1 MCPLQRQEGH
11 PWVPQEGL
19 RESKQDWPH
28 TDPAGPSLYR
38 HGRHT
43 VSHGRHTV
51 SHGRHTVSHSRHT
64 VSHGRHTVSHGHHT
78 VSHRRHTVSHGRH
91 TVSHGRCGCLGQPG
105 AVPVPWSQLG
115 SVGPQALPRV
125 AGHGA
130 LPAGAGAGGPTP
142 GRPLT
147 PRKDPGVR
155 DRSRK
160 REPAAAV
167 GPVEP
172 GERLLASRQRG
183 AGAPRGPG
191 PTMRALGQL
200 LLVLAVGSAGGRGD
214 PRDTLACS
222 QGLTCRLLD
231 TDVLCGTEPPGPRHE
246 LALAR
251 LRLEPALRCAEPR
264 ACVPCLEARVRLALP
279 PATSTATES
288 RLSVQPGTSGTRESG
303 DGGQWSPATG
313 ATSSQPNVTGLLL
326 LSGHAYASSRCVA
339 VEVWAPL
346 GPTLRGRSVGWVI
359 FRCFEAPLGSE
370 LHISAYMNSRGR
382 QRLSQQQR
390 VPDCSWPAAQ
400 AAVPQ
405 CQVPRLQVSPG
416 QKEVV
421 VEVEGAA
428 VGHSYTLRLYHNRS
442 HGASGPG
449 RVVTMQSSPVNHV
462 LPADEVLP
470 CLCLQVWLETQDPL
484 RATLCP
490 FFHDAEAWDRLWA
503 QSRLVLH
510 IEGQVLTCSLSAP
523 CDLLA
528 ELVPCWQPVPSGPC
542 QPLPGLQQPA
552 GGKGPQ
558 EFGGLWP
565 HPNLCVQVW
574 SGGQVRLTQCLR
586 DRALPG
592 RPDDLLLLQHGGN
605 ASLCAVERG
614 ACTPLASFTSRGAG
628 QPGLLEQ
635 DLQRDV
641 AVGQCQQLWHPSNR
655 TGVVLWACPLHKYL
669 RTHWA
674 LVWMGVLLGATCL
687 LLLLLMK
694 KENMKGWLKSL
705 RAGYGSK
712 GALQG
717 RRALLVHAAEPVA
730 ERAACALMAALHSLG
745 LTVVAAPGGGSGV
758 AALGPL
764 PWLHAQHH
772 RALRDSDTIILLL
785 SPAAVAAAQ
794 QWDAGARVVPEAGAA
809 ESSLGPRHSPA
820 PDDVPCAVAPCEVFA
835 AALSC
840 AVPVL
845 AAARGRYVVARLE
858 AVVPAVPAA
867 LRAAPAF
874 ALPSD
879 MEGFLQALAG
889 PARRRG
895 RCPEPRVAAAAE
907 ALQRAVGE

>member
-1 MCPLQRQEGH
+1 MEPTRLCGAPSRPQRWRDTE
-11 PWVPQEGL
+11 
-19 RESKQDWPH
+19 
-28 TDPAGPSLYR
+28 PSE
-38 HGRHT
+38 
-43 VSHGRHTV
+43 V
-51 SHGRHTVSHSRHT
+51 
-64 VSHGRHTVSHGHHT
+64 
-78 VSHRRHTVSHGRH
+78 
-91 TVSHGRCGCLGQPG
+91 
-105 AVPVPWSQLG
+105 
-115 SVGPQALPRV
+115 
-125 AGHGA
+125 
-130 LPAGAGAGGPTP
+130 GAGTGGPTP
-142 GRPLT
+142 GRLLT

-155 DRSRK
+155 DPSRK
-160 REPAAAV
+160 LEPSAAV

-172 GERLLASRQRG
+172 GEELLGSSQRG

-191 PTMRALGQL
+191 PTMHALGQL
-200 LLVLAVGSAGGRGD
+200 LLVVLVVGSAGGRGD

-231 TDVLCGTEPPGPRHE
+231 ADVLCGTEPPGPRHE

-251 LRLEPALRCAEPR
+251 LRLEPTLRCTEPL

-288 RLSVQPGTSGTRESG
+288 RLSVQPGTSGTEDSS
-303 DGGQWSPATG
+303 DGGQWSPAAG
-313 ATSSQPNVTGLLL
+313 ASPSQPNVTGLLL

-346 GPTLRGRSVGWVI
+346 VPTLRGRTVGWVI

-405 CQVPRLQVSPG
+405 CQVPRLRVSPG

-428 VGHSYTLRLYHNRS
+428 VGHSYTLRLYHNHS
-442 HGASGPG
+442 HGTSGPG
-449 RVVTMQSSPVNHV
+449 RVVTTQSSPMNYV

-470 CLCLQVWLETQDPL
+470 CLCLQVWPETQDPL

-490 FFHDAEAWDRLWA
+490 FSHDAEAWERLWA
-503 QSRLVLH
+503 QSQLVLH

-528 ELVPCWQPVPSGPC
+528 DLVPCWQPVPSGPC

-558 EFGGLWP
+558 EFGGLRP

-592 RPDDLLLLQHGGN
+592 RPDDLLLLEHGGN

-628 QPGLLEQ
+628 HPGLLEQ
-635 DLQRDV
+635 DLQQDV

-655 TGVVLWACPLHKYL
+655 TGVALWACPLHKYL

-674 LVWMGVLLGATCL
+674 LVWMGVLLGAACL
-687 LLLLLMK
+687 LLLLLLK
-694 KENMKGWLKSL
+694 KEDMKGWLKSL
-705 RAGYGSK
+705 RAGCGSK
-712 GALQG
+712 GLLQG

-730 ERAACALMAALHSLG
+730 ERAACTLMAALHSLG

-794 QWDAGARVVPEAGAA
+794 QWDAGARVVPESGAA
-809 ESSLGPRHSPA
+809 ESSLGPRHNPD
-820 PDDVPCAVAPCEVFA
+820 PDDVPSVAPCEVFA

-840 AVPVL
+840 AMPVL
-845 AAARGRYVVARLE
+845 AVASGHYVVARLE
-858 AVVPAVPAA
+858 ALVPAVPPA

-874 ALPSD
+874 ALPSE

-889 PARRRG
+889 PARQRG
-895 RCPEPRVAAAAE
+895 RCLEPNVAAVAE

>member
-1 MCPLQRQEGH
+1 M
-11 PWVPQEGL
+11 
-19 RESKQDWPH
+19 
-28 TDPAGPSLYR
+28 
-38 HGRHT
+38 
-43 VSHGRHTV
+43 
-51 SHGRHTVSHSRHT
+51 
-64 VSHGRHTVSHGHHT
+64 
-78 VSHRRHTVSHGRH
+78 
-91 TVSHGRCGCLGQPG
+91 SHGRCGCLGPAWRRARAIEPTRLCG
-105 AVPVPWSQLG
+105 APS
-115 SVGPQALPRV
+115 PRQGWRDTEPSAV
-125 AGHGA
+125 
-130 LPAGAGAGGPTP
+130 GAGAGGPTP
-142 GRPLT
+142 GRLLT

-172 GERLLASRQRG
+172 GEGLLGSSQRG

-191 PTMRALGQL
+191 PAMHALTQL
-200 LLVLAVGSAGGRGD
+200 LLVLVLGSAGGRGD

-222 QGLTCRLLD
+222 QGLACRLL
-231 TDVLCGTEPPGPRHE
+231 
-246 LALAR
+246 
-251 LRLEPALRCAEPR
+251 
-264 ACVPCLEARVRLALP
+264 
-279 PATSTATES
+279 
-288 RLSVQPGTSGTRESG
+288 
-303 DGGQWSPATG
+303 
-313 ATSSQPNVTGLLL
+313 
-326 LSGHAYASSRCVA
+326 
-339 VEVWAPL
+339 
-346 GPTLRGRSVGWVI
+346 
-359 FRCFEAPLGSE
+359 
-370 LHISAYMNSRGR
+370 
-382 QRLSQQQR
+382 
-390 VPDCSWPAAQ
+390 DCSWPAAQ
-400 AAVPQ
+400 TAVPQ
-405 CQVPRLQVSPG
+405 CQVPRLRVSPR

-428 VGHSYTLRLYHNRS
+428 VGHSYILWLYHNHS
-442 HGASGPG
+442 HGTSGPG
-449 RVVTMQSSPVNHV
+449 HVVTMQSSPMNYV

-470 CLCLQVWLETQDPL
+470 CLCLQVWPETQDPL

-490 FFHDAEAWDRLWA
+490 FSHDAEAWERLWA

-528 ELVPCWQPVPSGPC
+528 DLVPCWQPVPSGPC

-552 GGKGPQ
+552 RGKGPQ
-558 EFGGLWP
+558 EFGGLRP

-574 SGGQVRLTQCLR
+574 SSGQVRLTQCLR

-592 RPDDLLLLQHGGN
+592 RPDDLLLLEQGGN

-614 ACTPLASFTSRGAG
+614 VCTPLASFTSREAG
-628 QPGLLEQ
+628 HPGLLEQ
-635 DLQRDV
+635 GLQQDV
-641 AVGQCQQLWHPSNR
+641 AGGQCQQLWHPSNR
-655 TGVVLWACPLHKYL
+655 TGGVLWACPLHKYL

-674 LVWMGVLLGATCL
+674 LVWMGVLLGAACL

-694 KENMKGWLKSL
+694 KEDMKGWLKSL

-712 GALQG
+712 GPLQG

-785 SPAAVAAAQ
+785 SPAAAAAAQ
-794 QWDAGARVVPEAGAA
+794 QWDAGARVVPESGAA
-809 ESSLGPRHSPA
+809 ESSLSPQHNPD
-820 PDDVPCAVAPCEVFA
+820 PDDVPTVAPCEVFA

-840 AVPVL
+840 AMPVL
-845 AAARGRYVVARLE
+845 AVARGHYVVARLE
-858 AVVPAVPAA
+858 ALVPAVPPA

-874 ALPSD
+874 ALPGE
-879 MEGFLQALAG
+879 MEGFLRALAG
-889 PARRRG
+889 PARQRG
-895 RCPEPRVAAAAE
+895 RCLEPYVAAVAE

>member
-1 MCPLQRQEGH
+1 MH
-11 PWVPQEGL
+11 
-19 RESKQDWPH
+19 
-28 TDPAGPSLYR
+28 
-38 HGRHT
+38 
-43 VSHGRHTV
+43 
-51 SHGRHTVSHSRHT
+51 
-64 VSHGRHTVSHGHHT
+64 
-78 VSHRRHTVSHGRH
+78 
-91 TVSHGRCGCLGQPG
+91 
-105 AVPVPWSQLG
+105 
-115 SVGPQALPRV
+115 
-125 AGHGA
+125 
-130 LPAGAGAGGPTP
+130 
-142 GRPLT
+142 
-147 PRKDPGVR
+147 
-155 DRSRK
+155 
-160 REPAAAV
+160 
-167 GPVEP
+167 
-172 GERLLASRQRG
+172 
-183 AGAPRGPG
+183 
-191 PTMRALGQL
+191 ALGQL
-200 LLVLAVGSAGGRGD
+200 LLVLVVGSAGGRGN

-231 TDVLCGTEPPGPRHE
+231 TDVLCGTEPPGPRHG
-246 LALAR
+246 LALAH
-251 LRLEPALRCAEPR
+251 LQLEPALRCTEPM

-279 PATSTATES
+279 HATSTSTES
-288 RLSVQPGTSGTRESG
+288 HLSMQPGTSGTEDSG
-303 DGGQWSPATG
+303 DGAQWSPVTG

-346 GPTLRGRSVGWVI
+346 GPALRRQTVGWVI

-370 LHISAYMNSRGR
+370 LHISAYMNSQGG

-405 CQVPRLQVSPG
+405 CQVPRLRVFPG

-421 VEVEGAA
+421 VEVQGAA
-428 VGHSYTLRLYHNRS
+428 VGHNYTLRLYHNHS
-442 HGASGPG
+442 HGTSGPG
-449 RVVTMQSSPVNHV
+449 RAVTTQSGPMNYV
-462 LPADEVLP
+462 LPVDEVLP
-470 CLCLQVWLETQDPL
+470 CLCLQVWPETQDPL

-490 FFHDAEAWDRLWA
+490 FSHDAEAWERLWA
-503 QSRLVLH
+503 QSQLVLH

-552 GGKGPQ
+552 RGQGPQ
-558 EFGGLWP
+558 EFGGLQP

-586 DRALPG
+586 DRTLPG
-592 RPDDLLLLQHGGN
+592 HPDDLLLLQHGEN
-605 ASLCAVERG
+605 ASLCAMERG
-614 ACTPLASFTSRGAG
+614 ACTPLASFTSTGAG
-628 QPGLLEQ
+628 HPGLLEQ

-641 AVGQCQQLWHPSNR
+641 AVGQCQQVSVSSQRAVSRDWVVSDMSLCLLQLWHPSNS
-655 TGVVLWACPLHKYL
+655 TGVALWACPLHKYL

-694 KENMKGWLKSL
+694 KEDVKGWLKSL

-712 GALQG
+712 GPLQG

-772 RALRDSDTIILLL
+772 RALRDSDTIILLI
-785 SPAAVAAAQ
+785 SPAAMAAAH
-794 QWDAGARVVPEAGAA
+794 QWDTGARVVPESEAA
-809 ESSLGPRHSPA
+809 ESSLGARHDS
-820 PDDVPCAVAPCEVFA
+820 DDVPAVAPCEVFA

-845 AAARGRYVVARLE
+845 AMANGHYVVARLE
-858 AVVPAVPAA
+858 ALVPAVPPA

-874 ALPSD
+874 ALPSE

-889 PARRRG
+889 PARQRSRWL
-895 RCPEPRVAAAAE
+895 EPYVAAVAE